1 MRLKGICHEKLVSK
15 RVDATGWKQHNPGM
29 CVGVCHQF
37 NDLEAKACHACGAPL
52 AGVQEAGAASEESA
66 MSPTMKKCPNCG
78 ADVPEA
84 FKFCGVCGH
93 KMDESAAPAVAPAQG
108 GGHAQAKTLFFGAMQ
123 APGRAKLILIKGQ
136 GQDGMTYYLSGSEH
150 IAGRLEGDIRFQEL
164 DPHLSP
170 RHANFY
176 YDNGTLFVRDEESTN
191 GVFIRITEPVEIM
204 SGDTFL
210 VGEQLLRVE
219 RTRDEEAPA
228 VDSEGTYFYGSPSLP
243 AVFQVVQVLEGGP
256 VGRICRA
263 RGDKVTLGREGND
276 MNFPDDPFISGQH
289 AQVELIEGDRFRL
302 VDVGSKNGT
311 FLRLREPRA
320 LKHGDYVFI
329 GQQLLRVEVV

>member
-1 MRLKGICHEKLVSK
+1 
-15 RVDATGWKQHNPGM
+15 
-29 CVGVCHQF
+29 
-37 NDLEAKACHACGAPL
+37 
-52 AGVQEAGAASEESA
+52 
-66 MSPTMKKCPNCG
+66 MSPTMKKCPACG

-93 KMDESAAPAVAPAQG
+93 KMDEPAEAAGAPSGAATG
-108 GGHAQAKTLFFGAMQ
+108 GSGGHAQAKTLFFGAMQ

-191 GVFIRITEPVEIM
+191 GVFIRIIEPVEIM

-243 AVFQVVQVLEGGP
+243 AVFQVVQVVQAVIILMVVALGELVRSRWLPALED
-256 VGRICRA
+256 RA
-263 RGDKVTLGREGND
+263 
-276 MNFPDDPFISGQH
+276 
-289 AQVELIEGDRFRL
+289 
-302 VDVGSKNGT
+302 
-311 FLRLREPRA
+311 
-320 LKHGDYVFI
+320 
-329 GQQLLRVEVV
+329 

>member
-1 MRLKGICHEKLVSK
+1 
-15 RVDATGWKQHNPGM
+15 
-29 CVGVCHQF
+29 
-37 NDLEAKACHACGAPL
+37 
-52 AGVQEAGAASEESA
+52 
-66 MSPTMKKCPNCG
+66 MSPAMKKCPACG
-78 ADVPEA
+78 ADVPET

-93 KMDESAAPAVAPAQG
+93 KMDEPAQGAPPAAAG

-123 APGRAKLILIKGQ
+123 TPNRARLILIKGQ
-136 GQDGMTYYLSGSEH
+136 GQDGTAYFLSGTEH

-176 YDNGTLFVRDEESTN
+176 YDNSTLFVRDEESAN
-191 GVFIRITEPVEIM
+191 GVFIRITEPVEIV

-243 AVFQVVQVLEGGP
+243 AVFQVVQILEGGA

-276 MNFPDDPFISGQH
+276 MNFPDDPFISGHH

-311 FLRLREPRA
+311 FLRIREPRA